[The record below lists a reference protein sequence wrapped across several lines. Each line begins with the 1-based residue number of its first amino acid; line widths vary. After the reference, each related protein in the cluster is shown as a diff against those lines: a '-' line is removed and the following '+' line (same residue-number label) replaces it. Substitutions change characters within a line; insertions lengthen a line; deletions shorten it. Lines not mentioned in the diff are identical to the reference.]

1 MNVKTWDSSFKV
13 PVKGLF
19 FGNLNA
25 SMTVPE
31 CAKNRAALM
40 DILAPDQGLLL
51 STPFQ
56 WHSKDA
62 ILIDTPW
69 LKPEEGDALVTDKP
83 NVPIGILTA
92 DCAPVLFS
100 GVKADGTPVIG
111 AAHAGA
117 RGAAR
122 GIISSTVRLMREQG
136 AEAIQAALGPCIHP
150 QSYEVGTDFQD
161 EMIAEDHG
169 SYKFFKAN
177 GNDKFQFD
185 LPSYVKHLL
194 DREQVPYHFIDVD
207 TYASGECFSYRR
219 ATHRGEADYGRELSA
234 IVILP

>member
-1 MNVKTWDSSFKV
+1 MIVKTWESGFKT

-25 SMTVPE
+25 SVTVPE
-31 CAKNRAALM
+31 CTENRATLM
-40 DILAPDQGLLL
+40 DILAPGLSLQL

-62 ILIDTPW
+62 LLIDTPW

-92 DCAPVLFS
+92 DCAPVLFH
-100 GVKADGTPVIG
+100 GVKTDGSSIIG

-122 GIISSTVRLMREQG
+122 GIIASTVRLMREQG
-136 AEAIQAALGPCIHP
+136 AEAIQAAIGPCIHA

-161 EMIAEDHG
+161 EMIAEDHAC
-169 SYKFFKAN
+169 YKFFAAK
-177 GNDKFQFD
+177 GGDKFQFD
-185 LPSYVKHLL
+185 LPAYVKALL
-194 DREQVPYHFIDVD
+194 DRDHVPYHFIDVD
-207 TYASGECFSYRR
+207 TYADNNCFSYRR
-219 ATHRGEADYGRELSA
+219 ATHKGEPDYGRELSA